1 MSSLSSIM
9 KVLTSAGLSGTTL
22 STAVQSIVGNSP
34 NTAVRAICTV
44 ILANSDDMEIVNA
57 EALKLAEVPNLPAS
71 INHLLPTLKAAK
83 TPLDVVNAVQ
93 AIETA
98 LGPQSFFNFG

>member
-1 MSSLSSIM
+1 MSSLGSIM
-9 KVLTSAGLSGTTL
+9 NILKNAGLSGTGL

-44 ILANSDDMEIVNA
+44 ILANSDDMDIVNA
-57 EALKLAEVPNLPAS
+57 EALKLAEVPSLPAS

-83 TPLDVVNAVQ
+83 TPLEVVNAVQ